1 MASYV
6 EIHPDN
12 PQDRLV
18 QKVVDRLRQGEVIAL
33 PTDSA
38 YAIACTMG
46 NKEGLERIRRI
57 RQVGEKHHFTLLCH
71 NFAQLGELVIVGNT
85 HFRLVKSLTPGPY
98 TFILKGT
105 KEVPRTTLN
114 PKKSTIGVRIPDHR
128 ITQAIVGALGE
139 PLLSSTLI
147 IPGEDEPLTEG
158 WVVAERLGNAL
169 DVVVEGP
176 VSEGRPTTVLN
187 LSDGNVM
194 IDRVGAG
201 DISMFEVQ

>member
-6 EIHPDN
+6 EIHPEN
-12 PQDRLV
+12 PQERLV
-18 QKVVDRLRQGEVIAL
+18 QKVVDRLRKGEVIAL

-71 NFAQLGELVIVGNT
+71 DFAQLGELVIVDNT
-85 HFRLVKSLTPGPY
+85 QFRLVKSLTPGPY

-105 KEVPRTTLN
+105 KEVPRMTLN
-114 PKKSTIGVRIPDHR
+114 PKKSTIGVRIPNHR
-128 ITQAIVGALGE
+128 ITNAIVGALGE

-147 IPGEDEPLTEG
+147 MPGEEEPLTEG
-158 WVVAERLGNAL
+158 WIVADRLGNAL
-169 DVVVEGP
+169 DVVIEGP
-176 VSEGRPTTVLN
+176 VSEGSPTTVLN
-187 LSDGNVM
+187 MADGNVM